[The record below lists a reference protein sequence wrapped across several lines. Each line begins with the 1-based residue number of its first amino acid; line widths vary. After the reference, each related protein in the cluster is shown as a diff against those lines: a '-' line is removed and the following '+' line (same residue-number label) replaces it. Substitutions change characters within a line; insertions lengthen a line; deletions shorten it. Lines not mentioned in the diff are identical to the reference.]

1 MGNIQEFDFLLLF
14 LCLKI
19 KQIIFIY
26 VCIMYAK
33 SKRER
38 ISGMHQG
45 SNVKGS

>member
-26 VCIMYAK
+26 VLCTQ
-33 SKRER
+33 SQNE
-38 ISGMHQG
+38 
-45 SNVKGS
+45 KGSQACTKEVI

>member
-14 LCLKI
+14 LCLKNKANNVHI
-19 KQIIFIY
+19 
-26 VCIMYAK
+26 CIMYAK

-45 SNVKGS
+45 SNLKGS